1 LRAGYGAVL
10 ALLVFAS
17 IEAYQIQST
26 VSAKHVETYHRYVRL
41 DAANGQ
47 LRRTI
52 WFAGNYV
59 RDFFIKTSPEGAAL
73 LTSQLRELKDESRQ
87 ALQQIEQSRPS
98 RMEPQLRA
106 RLQEFWN
113 VIDPIPQSM
122 LSKSDAEQYEFV
134 QREIVPR
141 RNTLHAVL
149 HELTEADLAAL
160 QRSEAEFAESRRNAA
175 RRLIFMLGLCVVL
188 GLLVARFSLSYAENL
203 ERKTERQ
210 YEEVARAKSELEQLS
225 ARLLEI
231 EEDGRRKLS
240 RELHDEI
247 GQALAVLQ
255 IEITSALA
263 LTEDWPAMRDRL
275 RRARD
280 LAEKTVQT
288 IRNISLLLRP
298 PLLDDLGLVPALQWH
313 LEDFIRRSGI
323 ACEFSEDGVEDT
335 LPDAIKTCVYR
346 VAQEALHN
354 CEKHAA
360 ASNIRILLRRSEGM
374 LRVEIEDNGCGFELD
389 LQGMPM
395 RDAGLGIL
403 GMRERAARVGG
414 SLALDSAPGHGT
426 RVLLCIPLPSTAI
439 TDAAPSRA
447 GASV

>member
-1 LRAGYGAVL
+1 
-10 ALLVFAS
+10 
-17 IEAYQIQST
+17 
-26 VSAKHVETYHRYVRL
+26 
-41 DAANGQ
+41 
-47 LRRTI
+47 
-52 WFAGNYV
+52 
-59 RDFFIKTSPEGAAL
+59 
-73 LTSQLRELKDESRQ
+73 
-87 ALQQIEQSRPS
+87 
-98 RMEPQLRA
+98 
-106 RLQEFWN
+106 
-113 VIDPIPQSM
+113 
-122 LSKSDAEQYEFV
+122 
-134 QREIVPR
+134 
-141 RNTLHAVL
+141 L

-160 QRSEAEFAESRRNAA
+160 QRSEAEFAESRRTAA

-188 GLLVARFSLSYAENL
+188 GLLVARFSLSYSENL

-210 YEEVARAKSELEQLS
+210 YEEVARAKRELEQLS

-255 IEITSALA
+255 IEITNALA

-288 IRNISLLLRP
+288 IRNISQLLRP

-360 ASNIRILLRRSEGM
+360 ASSIRISLRRSDGM

-389 LQGMPM
+389 LKGMPR

-426 RVLLCIPLPSTAI
+426 RVLLCIPLPSTAKP
-439 TDAAPSRA
+439 DAAPSRA